1 MPLQEHLSGLPSAP
15 TAGAVRATMTWSPP
29 TRSPSVDIGG
39 YALVRVHL
47 GTFTPPTDGTDDELD
62 EWAVLL
68 ADEIAE
74 RLKEMTSEEQDAGQG
89 RVMADKSGLAEA
101 IAQVEAAET
110 SEDGVERDAES
121 EDPAQDEDDA

>member
-1 MPLQEHLSGLPSAP
+1 M
-15 TAGAVRATMTWSPP
+15 RA
-29 TRSPSVDIGG
+29 
-39 YALVRVHL
+39 HL
-47 GTFTPPTDGTDDELD
+47 GTFTPPADATDDQLD

>member
-1 MPLQEHLSGLPSAP
+1 M
-15 TAGAVRATMTWSPP
+15 
-29 TRSPSVDIGG
+29 
-39 YALVRVHL
+39 RVHL